1 MNDYDKLFEN
11 SAEGS
16 EVMYSKVDPAFDKEA
31 WIERKRQERADAYA
45 LLDEGTLEVAKDPE
59 SFRDYLNV
67 QARFDRY
74 SVSNAVLIAHQRR
87 DATRIADFNSWE
99 EEGVS
104 VKKGEQSLVI
114 LEPGSEYT
122 REDGT
127 TGFSVNVKKVFDIS
141 QTDSTEA
148 VKRRTFDERSAIKAL
163 VESSPCEIVLV
174 KELKDANARNSPE
187 HGKIFIASGLS
198 ANDIFRSLAYE
209 INIAKAASK
218 GISREEN
225 AFQSYCASY
234 ILCERYGFDTG
245 DFNFERVPERLANA
259 SAKDVR
265 KELSGIRDSANE
277 ISQDMMRRLDAVEK
291 NKRARDD
298 GAR

>member
-16 EVMYSKVDPAFDKEA
+16 DVKYSKVDPAFDKEA

-74 SVSNAVLIAHQRR
+74 SVSNAVLIARQMH
-87 DATRIADFNSWE
+87 DATRIADFNSWK

-122 REDGT
+122 REDGI

-141 QTDSTEA
+141 QTDSMEA
-148 VKRRTFDERSAIKAL
+148 VKRRTFDERSVIKAL

-174 KELKDANARNSPE
+174 KELKDANARYSPE

-218 GISREEN
+218 GISREES
-225 AFQSYCASY
+225 AFPSYCASY
-234 ILCERYGFDTG
+234 ILCERYGFDTD
-245 DFNFERVPERLANA
+245 DFNFERVPERFANA
-259 SAKDVR
+259 SAKDIR
-265 KELSGIRDSANE
+265 KELTIIRDSANE
-277 ISQDMMRRLDAVEK
+277 ISQDMTRRLEAVEK